1 MISILIR
8 SLTITLTAEL
18 LAAVILGLRE
28 TEALTTVLL
37 MNLITNPPA
46 AYLITLARKFWAP
59 QTVLVVLLTVEG
71 LVWLI
76 EAAILHRQLAM
87 SKGRAAM
94 CSAVLNGVSYGVGLL
109 L

>member
-8 SLTITLTAEL
+8 SLSITLTAEL

-28 TEALTTVLL
+28 TEELRTVLL

-46 AYLITLARKFWAP
+46 AYFITLARKFWAP
-59 QTVLVVLLTVEG
+59 QTVLVILLTVEG

-76 EAAILHRQLAM
+76 EAGILHHRLALP
-87 SKGRAAM
+87 KGRAAI
-94 CSAVLNGVSYGVGLL
+94 SSVILNGASYGVGLL